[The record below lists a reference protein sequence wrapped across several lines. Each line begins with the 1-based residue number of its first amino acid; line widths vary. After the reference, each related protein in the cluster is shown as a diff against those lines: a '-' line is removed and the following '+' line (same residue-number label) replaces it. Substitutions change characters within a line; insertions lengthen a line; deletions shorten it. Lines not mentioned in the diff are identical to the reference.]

1 MFIVIKLFSQS
12 EIEKPVIP
20 NCSTLKRFFEHL
32 HFSEWLL
39 LLWTVGE
46 TIEFKLRFKI
56 RGSSDAAY
64 KVALSPSIL
73 IRFCLKYEVQDSNEV
88 CLPFCLNLEI
98 LAKDTRYTKP
108 YGKKPPLKI
117 IPDFSGK
124 KCQICCMN
132 ELSMFKRC
140 GVESSL
146 TFVEII
152 INNNNLWT
160 YCAQLNMR
168 MISCAL
174 QLYYFTKTNKR

>member
-32 HFSEWLL
+32 HFSERLL

-98 LAKDTRYTKP
+98 LAKDTRYIKP
-108 YGKKPPLKI
+108 
-117 IPDFSGK
+117 
-124 KCQICCMN
+124 
-132 ELSMFKRC
+132 
-140 GVESSL
+140 
-146 TFVEII
+146 
-152 INNNNLWT
+152 
-160 YCAQLNMR
+160 
-168 MISCAL
+168 
-174 QLYYFTKTNKR
+174 